1 MNNERRTEENDINDE
16 IMNNKQTIKTN
27 SEEQTMDRG
36 EKRALFRFR
45 RWPVYIGAKSF
56 RKEMR
61 QVAKNLPE
69 RERYLLRAQMSRAA
83 DSICL
88 NIAEGSNKLS
98 DIELSKYLN
107 ISETSLEEVVCCLDL
122 ILDDGY
128 ITEDVFERYLKEA
141 EGLGAQLIAF
151 GRKVPKQGIRL

>member
-1 MNNERRTEENDINDE
+1 
-16 IMNNKQTIKTN
+16 
-27 SEEQTMDRG
+27 
-36 EKRALFRFR
+36 
-45 RWPVYIGAKSF
+45 
-56 RKEMR
+56 
-61 QVAKNLPE
+61 
-69 RERYLLRAQMSRAA
+69 MSRVA

-107 ISETSLEEVVCCLDL
+107 ISKTSLEEVVSCLDL

-128 ITEDVFERYLKEA
+128 ITEDVFERYLKGA

-151 GRKVPKQGIRL
+151 GRKVRKQGIRL